1 MIVRVLP
8 FLKEKQR
15 PHMLRFRCFVFLLT
29 SKTKLEKFSEEPYKC
44 VKVNKIKN
52 FRALKGLHKSEILQ
66 WQLIARSSKKLKEFL
81 GGVADSTNPEA
92 KEVYQETTSEN

>member
-1 MIVRVLP
+1 VV
-8 FLKEKQR
+8 
-15 PHMLRFRCFVFLLT
+15 
-29 SKTKLEKFSEEPYKC
+29 
-44 VKVNKIKN
+44 
-52 FRALKGLHKSEILQ
+52 KGLHKSEILQ